1 MINGTNKLAVSIA
14 LAFALTACGG
24 SGESSDTVVTPSPSA
39 PSTSTSTTQTST
51 QTSTQ
56 TNTNPPVSSTAARY
70 NAYNSIW
77 VDERGVRRT
86 DVIFISNTNSDGIGH
101 YAHMHVDEG
110 VGVVEDLFKLRIG
123 TYTDVAGANTSI
135 VSSTYGFNVLMTGDM
150 SEDSSDENGLE
161 LGQNIIFSHQ
171 STFTDEFS
179 FDYTED
185 GLIIHYNRNESSSP
199 ISTSIAYHTEIDDIM
214 LNSTYTASSYR
225 SGQPIDY
232 TFDLIGGALTGVDSQ
247 SCVYTGTANNDF
259 ESGVSDGLYVMNITV
274 ENCSIAGEY
283 IGGIIFAS
291 AYPERTRMDILMGST
306 EYGLLIRGYN

>member
-1 MINGTNKLAVSIA
+1 MK
-14 LAFALTACGG
+14 
-24 SGESSDTVVTPSPSA
+24 TVIQWLRQARRLQVPPLQ
-39 PSTSTSTTQTST
+39 PPRRRPKHRH
-51 QTSTQ
+51 

-150 SEDSSDENGLE
+150 SEDSVMKTGLSWGKTSF
-161 LGQNIIFSHQ
+161 LITK

-179 FDYTED
+179 LITPED

-199 ISTSIAYHTEIDDIM
+199 ISTSIAYQ
-214 LNSTYTASSYR
+214 LK
-225 SGQPIDY
+225 
-232 TFDLIGGALTGVDSQ
+232 
-247 SCVYTGTANNDF
+247 
-259 ESGVSDGLYVMNITV
+259 
-274 ENCSIAGEY
+274 
-283 IGGIIFAS
+283 
-291 AYPERTRMDILMGST
+291 
-306 EYGLLIRGYN
+306 